1 MNPVFRHEQTW
12 PLPAAEVFEAL
23 RAGRWATSGMQAET
37 WRDGD
42 AEGRVLKEN
51 PPRSLTVSHTRE
63 GIETRIFFVLVESR
77 EGTTLEVL
85 HTLFPDSATRDA
97 EVPRWR
103 ERMLRLGDALR

>member
-1 MNPVFRHEQTW
+1 MNPVFRLEQTW

-23 RAGRWATSGMQAET
+23 RAGRWAASGMEGET

-51 PPRSLTVSHTRE
+51 PSRSLTVSHLRGE
-63 GIETRIFFVLVESR
+63 VETRIFFVVVETR

-85 HTLFPDSATRDA
+85 HALFPDSGTRDA

-103 ERMLRLGDALR
+103 ERMQRLGDALR